1 MFGKRYKLFTIFGF
15 EVGVDAS
22 WLIIAALITWS
33 LAVGFF
39 PQSYPGLTGVAYW
52 TMGVVGALGLFAS
65 ILFHEFCH
73 SIVARRLGLPM
84 KGITLFLFGGVAE
97 MNEEPASAKVE
108 FLMAAAGPAASI
120 ALGFVFWLAARYGQA
135 LWQPQVQGV
144 VEYLA
149 YINWL
154 LAAFNLLPA
163 FPLDGGRIL
172 RSILWRWKKDLTWAT
187 RMAAQTG
194 GAFGLLLIGL
204 GLLSMFTGNLI
215 GGLWYFVIGMFLRSA
230 AQGSY
235 RQVVWRQA
243 LKGTKVRE
251 LMQPAV
257 TVSSG
262 ETLENLVHDY
272 VYRHHYKM
280 FPVVDDGRLVGCITT
295 RQVKG
300 VPREEWPQRI
310 VGQVATSCGLDNT
323 IDPEAEVSQAFAK
336 MTGSGNSRLM
346 VTSGDQ
352 LLGVVALKDISGFIS
367 AYMDLEGGGE

>member
-1 MFGKRYKLFTIFGF
+1 MFGKRYKLFTFFGF
-15 EVGVDAS
+15 EVGIDAS

-39 PQSYPGLTGVAYW
+39 PQSYPGLTKAAYW
-52 TMGVVGALGLFAS
+52 GMGVIGALGLFVS

-73 SIVARRLGLPM
+73 SIVARKLGLPM

-120 ALGFVFWLAARYGQA
+120 VLGFLFWLAAHYGQGSF
-135 LWQPQVQGV
+135 QPQLQGV

-187 RMAAQTG
+187 RIAAQTG
-194 GAFGLLLIGL
+194 GAFGFLLIGL
-204 GLLSMFTGNLI
+204 GLLSMFTGNLV

-235 RQVVWRQA
+235 RQIVWRQA

-251 LMQPAV
+251 LMQVPV
-257 TVSSG
+257 TVSSD

-272 VYRHHYKM
+272 VYRHHHKM
-280 FPVVDDGRLVGCITT
+280 FPVVDGGRLAGCITT
-295 RQVKG
+295 RQIKA
-300 VPREEWPQRI
+300 VPREEWPQRT
-310 VGQVATSCGLDNT
+310 VGQVATSCGIDNT
-323 IDPEAEVSQAFAK
+323 VGPDTEVSQAFAK

-346 VTSGDQ
+346 VVADDA
-352 LLGVVALKDISGFIS
+352 LLGVVSLKDISGFIA